1 MFRDVLIATDGS
13 NLSLEVLK
21 PVSRLLAPLKG
32 GRLIVLHV
40 LPRESET
47 AYSTRERCLN
57 TANAALEKAKLRLVD
72 LRWSVETLVEEGDP
86 AEQILQVAEREAVD
100 LIALASHGHTG
111 LTRLVRGSVAERVLR
126 SASAPVLICTPT
138 SSQPEGVSR
147 GPFQRIL
154 VPLDGSECAGQI
166 VPLAG
171 AMAFLC
177 EAQLVLFHV
186 RTGAVLQTPL
196 AEVEAKLRRE
206 REALAEAGV
215 EDVLITTAEGN
226 TAEEILAVVER
237 LGIDLVALAT
247 HGRTGVMRWSL
258 GSVAEAVARACRAP
272 LLVFRPNPLGA
283 PPREAP
289 PREAPPPA

>member
-100 LIALASHGHTG
+100 LIALASWTAGYH
-111 LTRLVRGSVAERVLR
+111 L
-126 SASAPVLICTPT
+126 SASAGSVMVVGLELLLFATI
-138 SSQPEGVSR
+138 SVS
-147 GPFQRIL
+147 
-154 VPLDGSECAGQI
+154 
-166 VPLAG
+166 
-171 AMAFLC
+171 
-177 EAQLVLFHV
+177 
-186 RTGAVLQTPL
+186 
-196 AEVEAKLRRE
+196 LR
-206 REALAEAGV
+206 
-215 EDVLITTAEGN
+215 EGN
-226 TAEEILAVVER
+226 
-237 LGIDLVALAT
+237 
-247 HGRTGVMRWSL
+247 
-258 GSVAEAVARACRAP
+258 
-272 LLVFRPNPLGA
+272 
-283 PPREAP
+283 
-289 PREAPPPA
+289 